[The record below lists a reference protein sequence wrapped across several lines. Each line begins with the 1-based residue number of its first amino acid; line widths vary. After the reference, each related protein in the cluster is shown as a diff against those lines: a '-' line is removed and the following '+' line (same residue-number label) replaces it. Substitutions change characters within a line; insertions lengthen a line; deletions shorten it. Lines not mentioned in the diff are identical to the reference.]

1 MCCLTPGNSMVA
13 TGELPLSKMD
23 ACLHAPN
30 TVYTIPHV
38 RTSTVLPCGLSSLPC
53 LPVSVGRSPAHS
65 YRARFDYVLIQSSKA
80 ERAPLIFFETQN
92 NAYWT
97 ERNMA
102 DSWTRLSPEGNIISV
117 TEHVYGLCLH
127 LLFSVAQWRKNGG
140 KKRKCQLLLFSQ
152 VISCHSCFVR
162 MSVQAK
168 WSQTT
173 DTGETLG
180 Q

>member
-1 MCCLTPGNSMVA
+1 
-13 TGELPLSKMD
+13 MD
-23 ACLHAPN
+23 ACLHTQN

-38 RTSTVLPCGLSSLPC
+38 RTPTVLPCGLSSLPC

-117 TEHVYGLCLH
+117 TEHVYGLRLH
-127 LLFSVAQWRKNGG
+127 FPRCSMKKKMGKKKLSASVVFTGNLLSLLF
-140 KKRKCQLLLFSQ
+140 C
-152 VISCHSCFVR
+152 
-162 MSVQAK
+162 
-168 WSQTT
+168 
-173 DTGETLG
+173 
-180 Q
+180 